1 MKLYY
6 TNSHSKD
13 QLRQGGGSAGVYEKT
28 LRKPTTMPIKLA
40 EESELVLT
48 QRPLFVKN
56 GAVAL

>member
-13 QLRQGGGSAGVYEKT
+13 NAAARR
-28 LRKPTTMPIKLA
+28 RKPTTMPTKLV